1 MLDSEVSCADSVLR
15 KTQLAWILVVQITY
29 IRVKLSELHLI
40 FLKFFLKSNYT
51 DYTDYARKSHK

>member
-1 MLDSEVSCADSVLR
+1 MLDSVVSCADSVLE

-51 DYTDYARKSHK
+51 DYTDYAPRSH